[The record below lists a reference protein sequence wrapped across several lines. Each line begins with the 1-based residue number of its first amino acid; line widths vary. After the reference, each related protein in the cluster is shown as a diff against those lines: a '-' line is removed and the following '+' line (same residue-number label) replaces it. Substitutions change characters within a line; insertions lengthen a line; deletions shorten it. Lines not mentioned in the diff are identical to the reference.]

1 MNFPWHL
8 GGSWHVK
15 FGPTSHSLIALSLA
29 KGRNSDEMV
38 YLWYAADGATVSGIP
53 QEAVDYETY
62 LNKREENYN
71 LAVDKAIEVLNLLK
85 ETQHGPVARRTI
97 NDINKLVGEY
107 R

>member
-15 FGPTSHSLIALSLA
+15 FGPTSHALFALSLA
-29 KGRNSDEMV
+29 KGRNSDERV
-38 YLWYAADGATVSGIP
+38 CLWYAAEGIGGPIP
-53 QEAVDYETY
+53 QEALDYETY

-71 LAVDKAIEVLNLLK
+71 AALDKAIEVLNLLK
-85 ETQHGPVARRTI
+85 ETQHGPVARRTV